1 MQWKFVKCLFINSLC
16 QVESNSLQAK
26 FGAYSVRKLADSSRK
41 EDSGPTLNFSSLQS
55 WPRVLTNAP
64 GGRLVNLLDEPAIRE
79 EKRSPANMPS
89 LFKSFPLSPDTWT
102 LITKQR
108 DSVVITIT
116 SCISV
121 SFCAPLQWCTVTCGV
136 CCVNVTYEGT
146 PGTWHDMVTRV
157 DLTLTS
163 DHLNKRETRRKSGS
177 QDKEQETRNSYT
189 FSQYSRPGPLYY
201 D

>member
-1 MQWKFVKCLFINSLC
+1 MFINSLC
-16 QVESNSLQAK
+16 QVESYSLQAK

-64 GGRLVNLLDEPAIRE
+64 GWRLVNLLNEPAIRE

-116 SCISV
+116 SGAVFLSLSV
-121 SFCAPLQWCTVTCGV
+121 LPSSGALWPVVCAVWMWHMRGHPGHDTTWLPVWTWPVT
-136 CCVNVTYEGT
+136 T
-146 PGTWHDMVTRV
+146 
-157 DLTLTS
+157 
-163 DHLNKRETRRKSGS
+163 LNKRETRRKSGS